1 VTITGTS
8 FIGVTSVKFGST
20 NAASYEVSSATSITA
35 VSPPGTTGTVEVTV
49 TTPNGESGITS
60 KDRFTYEAPEITTVS
75 PDSGTKAGDTP
86 VIITGNGFAPGSA
99 ETVFE
104 FGKGIAL
111 AVDCAST
118 TECTMLSPA
127 AAKTGAVDV
136 RAKVNGKTGKKNPLA
151 QFTYD

>member
-1 VTITGTS
+1 
-8 FIGVTSVKFGST
+8 
-20 NAASYEVSSATSITA
+20 
-35 VSPPGTTGTVEVTV
+35 VEVTV

-60 KDRFTYEAPEITTVS
+60 KDRFTYEAPEITSVS
-75 PDSGTKAGDTP
+75 PDTGTKAGDTP
-86 VIITGNGFAPGSA
+86 VTITGNGLAVGSG
-99 ETVFE
+99 ETAFE

-127 AAKTGAVDV
+127 AARTGAVDV
-136 RAKVNGKTGKKNPLA
+136 RAKVNGKTGKKSPLA